1 MQEHR
6 LKASAESEAI
16 LSRRAVER
24 QAEEPA
30 AQGILSP
37 RQDPLAQ
44 VSCRAGDASCA
55 SAHASTLNRAT
66 DAQPAHAGRSLQQ
79 LQRQYGNRYVQRVLA
94 QARTDTGEA
103 SAAPEVEQA
112 IQQARGGGQ
121 ALDSGVR
128 AQMEPAFGADFSGVR
143 VHADAGADDLNRSL
157 NARAFTTG
165 QDIFFRQGAYSPGSS
180 SGRELVAHELTHVVQ
195 QNGDRVQTKLTV
207 GQPGDRYE
215 QEADRVA
222 RAVLQQ
228 EQQPIRKNA
237 DEGLVQQQ
245 VEEEEEEEPIQ
256 ARAEDSWIQRQIEEE
271 EEEEPVQAK
280 VEDGRVQRQAEE
292 EEEETPV

>member
-1 MQEHR
+1 MRNREFES
-6 LKASAESEAI
+6 KAETKST
-16 LSRRAVER
+16 LSRQPAEGRRE
-24 QAEEPA
+24 QAEH
-30 AQGILSP
+30 
-37 RQDPLAQ
+37 PL
-44 VSCRAGDASCA
+44 
-55 SAHASTLNRAT
+55 L
-66 DAQPAHAGRSLQQ
+66 Q

-94 QARTDTGEA
+94 QARTDEGKA

-112 IQQARGGGQ
+112 IQGARGGGQ

-128 AQMEPAFGADFSGVR
+128 AQMEPAFGADFGGVR
-143 VHADAGADDLNRSL
+143 VHADAGANALNQSL

-165 QDIFFRQGAYSPGSS
+165 QDIFFRQGAYNPGSS

-195 QNGDRVQTKLTV
+195 QNGAQVQRKLTV

-228 EQQPIRKNA
+228 EQQQPIRKDA
-237 DEGLVQQQ
+237 DEGLFQRQ

-256 ARAEDSWIQRQIEEE
+256 AKAEESWIQRQAEEE

-280 VEDGRVQRQAEE
+280 TEDGWVQRQAEE
-292 EEEETPV
+292 EEEEPPV

>member
-1 MQEHR
+1 MQER
-6 LKASAESEAI
+6 KLKASAETEPI
-16 LSRRAVER
+16 LSRQAVER

-37 RQDPLAQ
+37 QRDPLAQ
-44 VSCRAGDASCA
+44 VTCRVGDASCA
-55 SAHASTLNRAT
+55 GAHASTLNRAT
-66 DAQPAHAGRSLQQ
+66 ASQPSLAGHSLLQ
-79 LQRQYGNRYVQRVLA
+79 LQRQYGNHYVQRVLA
-94 QARTDTGEA
+94 QARKGEGGA
-103 SAAPEVEQA
+103 SASPDAEQA
-112 IQQARGGGQ
+112 IQRARGGGQ

-128 AQMEPAFGADFSGVR
+128 AQMEPAFSADFGGVR
-143 VHADAGADDLNRSL
+143 VHADAGADALNQSL

-195 QNGDRVQTKLTV
+195 QNSGQVRRKLTV

-228 EQQPIRKNA
+228 EHQPA
-237 DEGLVQQQ
+237 PGETGEGLVHRQ

-256 ARAEDSWIQRQIEEE
+256 TKAEDVSVRRKMEQGDEEDV
-271 EEEEPVQAK
+271 PIKKRATSVFRY
-280 VEDGRVQRQAEE
+280 GNI
-292 EEEETPV
+292 